1 MSNRIWKLSVL
12 LAVWASLLSYDAA
25 AWGARSQKAIA
36 GTTIQVIRRTYA
48 SAFKT
53 EDVSYDEDVLRG
65 ANGDLNILN
74 NGNPFVREED
84 AIIAVENG
92 IRLLREVRKYG
103 FGSYFS
109 YRMGLLGA
117 LAADLV
123 LPYSVD
129 TTAQGQ
135 RIREQM
141 EPDIDAAL
149 DRFSFTSEIPK
160 IKYIRDAEI
169 YFGERRAFFAD
180 SKRMIADD
188 YLHGKG
194 FDGYLKEGA
203 QVFFT
208 RAVTS
213 VADVWNTVLH
223 IEGEVGDVAPSEKM
237 VISYLLSEIQ
247 YLLQEKKN
255 FNQALKSYANF
266 ELVAKYAPEAYD
278 KVGDLFYAFE
288 TEGAKERGVR
298 EWRIAYDMPSADRRT
313 IGKKLSEHYV
323 RAGEALLAAA
333 QRPGASDQDLPNALN
348 AFTQALDFDQTSNA
362 AAQRINEANVA
373 IKERKER
380 RAINVN
386 FIASAEKVKVQ
397 AEKARVKGDALRGT
411 ERVEEMANFLNL
423 AIITYT
429 QAIGVYEAIDDE
441 FTDQSSVRKQSVTE
455 IGKSITDIIN
465 QVLDAASDEIDKG
478 DKAVTAH
485 HYEDATASYE
495 RVPNIV
501 SAIPGDETTTH
512 GKEKKEIIT
521 KANDKI
527 TATEKAK
534 RNYEEQQRQTKAL
547 AETGPAKG
555 APAAP
560 TAPAAPAL
568 PAAKAAPAAKT
579 GRN

>member
-12 LAVWASLLSYDAA
+12 VAVWAGLLSYDAA
-25 AWGARSQKAIA
+25 AWGPRSQKAIA
-36 GTTIQVIRRTYA
+36 GTSIQVIRRVYA
-48 SAFKT
+48 EAFKT
-53 EDVSYDEDVLRG
+53 EDICYDEDVLRG
-65 ANGDLNILN
+65 ANGDPNILN

-129 TTAQGQ
+129 TTPQGQ

-160 IKYIRDAEI
+160 IKYIRDTEV
-169 YFGERRAFFAD
+169 YFGERRAFFSD

-188 YLHGKG
+188 YLHGKR
-194 FDGYLKEGA
+194 FDGYLKGGA

-237 VISYLLSEIQ
+237 VISYLVSEIQ

-255 FNQALKSYANF
+255 FNQALKSYGNF
-266 ELVAKYAPEAYD
+266 EFVAKYAPAAYD
-278 KVGDLFYAFE
+278 KVGDLFYTFG
-288 TEGAKERGVR
+288 TEKGKERGVR
-298 EWRIAYDMPSADRRT
+298 EWRIAYDMPGADRRT
-313 IGKKLSEHYV
+313 IGKKLSAHYV
-323 RAGEALLAAA
+323 RAGEALLAKA
-333 QRPGASDQDLPNALN
+333 QRPGASDQDLPSALN
-348 AFTQALDFDQTSNA
+348 AFTQALDFDQTSQP

-373 IKERKER
+373 INERKER

-386 FIASAEKVKVQ
+386 IIASAEKVKVQ
-397 AEKARVKGDALRGT
+397 AEKARVNGDFGNSIT
-411 ERVEEMANFLNL
+411 
-423 AIITYT
+423 TYT
-429 QAIGVYEAIDDE
+429 QAIGLYQAIDDE
-441 FTDQSSVRKQSVTE
+441 FTDQSSVAKQSVME

-485 HYEDATASYE
+485 QFEDATASYE

-501 SAIPGDETTTH
+501 SVIPGDETTTH
-512 GKEKKEIIT
+512 GKEKIDIIAQA
-521 KANDKI
+521 KKKI
-527 TATEKAK
+527 EDSKLAK
-534 RNYEEQQRQTKAL
+534 SKWEEQERQRKAL
-547 AETGPAKG
+547 AEAGPAK
-555 APAAP
+555 APS
-560 TAPAAPAL
+560 AAPAP
-568 PAAKAAPAAKT
+568 PAAKAAPAAKAGPAGKT